1 MCSYANLLHLP
12 RTVIVVFKRENTL
25 FLKAQFVIKIT
36 TMRPVFISS
45 VLRAKL
51 YNVLAKVRR

>member
-1 MCSYANLLHLP
+1 MCSYANLLHSL
-12 RTVIVVFKRENTL
+12 RTVTVAFKRENTL

-36 TMRPVFISS
+36 TMRLVFIGS

-51 YNVLAKVRR
+51 YNVLTKVRR